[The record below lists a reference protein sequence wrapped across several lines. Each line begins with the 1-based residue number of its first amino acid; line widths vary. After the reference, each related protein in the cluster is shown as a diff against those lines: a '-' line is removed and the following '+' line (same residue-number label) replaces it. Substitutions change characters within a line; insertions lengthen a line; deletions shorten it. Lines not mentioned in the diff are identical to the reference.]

1 LGVTFFEELSRRKV
15 YRVAVAYVIVAGG
28 IIQLASAVFPAWELP
43 NWALRLVIV
52 LLLLG
57 FPIALILAW
66 AFDITPAGIQATPAL
81 PVASG
86 ASSPH
91 RRRNVFFLVS
101 AGLAV
106 AIAAGFFILPHVAAK
121 KVDKSIAVL
130 PFENFSDDKNNAY
143 FADGIQDDIL
153 TTLSRIS
160 DLKVISRTSVMGY
173 RGASRN
179 VRDIGKALGAGAIL
193 EGSVRSDGKRVRV
206 NVQLIN
212 TENDEHLWAN
222 EYDRELTDVFAIQ
235 TDLAHEIAGAL
246 QAKLSPTEEVRM
258 SQKPTENGEAYLA
271 FVEAHD
277 LQARPDHLES
287 NLKKAEELYQ
297 RAVQLDPKFALAFA
311 ALSRLQSWIYHSD
324 DPTPARREKAR
335 VAAEEAKRLQP
346 DLPETHA
353 AFGYYY
359 YYTQLDYERAL
370 AEFAAAQRGLPN
382 DAENL
387 MAVAAI
393 QRRQGKWTEST
404 ANFAKAASL
413 SPKDADLL
421 VNYAYN
427 FVALRRYDE
436 AEKIVEQGLQVAPDS
451 FTLCAAKAQ
460 IALNSR
466 GDFSVADQMLSK
478 APAALDSEG
487 MISYGRISI
496 LILERKFSEAL
507 QLIQRQ
513 PGEILRSFGT
523 APVPKAFSEGS
534 IYLFMHDNQKA
545 VEAFERARPIVERVL
560 SESPDDPT
568 RRMLHAQ
575 LLVVL
580 GDKEAGIA
588 EADRAAALLS
598 ESKDAY
604 DGPQITI
611 ALAQVLTWAGENDR
625 ALDLIKRSLSTP
637 NGATVALLKLDPAW
651 DPLRS
656 DPRFQQL
663 IAQPTNPPNEH
674 G

>member
-1 LGVTFFEELSRRKV
+1 MTFFEELSRRKV
-15 YRVAVAYVIVAGG
+15 YRVAVAYMIVAGG

-43 NWALRLVIV
+43 NWSLRLVIV

-66 AFDITPAGIQATPAL
+66 AFDITPAGIQATPTL
-81 PVASG
+81 PVATG

-106 AIAAGFFILPHVAAK
+106 AIAAGFFILPRVAAK

-173 RGASRN
+173 RGNTRN
-179 VRDIGKALGAGAIL
+179 VREIGKALGAGAIL
-193 EGSVRSDGKRVRV
+193 EGSVRSDSKRVRV

-246 QAKLSPTEEVRM
+246 QASLSPTEEARM
-258 SQKPTENGEAYLA
+258 SQRPTENGEAYLA

-287 NLKKAEELYQ
+287 NQQKAEELYQ

-311 ALSRLQSWIYHSD
+311 ALSRLESWIYHSS
-324 DPTPARREKAR
+324 DPTAARRDKAR
-335 VAAEEAKRLQP
+335 AAAEEAHRLQP

-370 AEFAAAQRGLPN
+370 GEFAAAQRGLPN

-404 ANFAKAASL
+404 ANFEKAESL
-413 SPKDADLL
+413 NPKDADLL
-421 VNYAYN
+421 VNFAYN
-427 FVALRRYDE
+427 YIALRRYDE
-436 AEKIVEQGLQVAPDS
+436 AEKIVDQGLQVAPDS
-451 FTLCAAKAQ
+451 FSLRGAKAQ
-460 IALNSR
+460 IALSAR
-466 GDFSVADQMLSK
+466 GDLSVAEDILAN

-487 MISYGRISI
+487 MISFGRVSI
-496 LILERKFSEAL
+496 WILERKFSEAL
-507 QLIQRQ
+507 QLIQRH
-513 PGEILRSFGT
+513 PGEIFRAFGT

-534 IYLFMHDNQKA
+534 IYLFMHENKKA
-545 VEAFERARPIVERVL
+545 VDAFERARPILEQLLR
-560 SESPDDPT
+560 ESPDDPS
-568 RRMLHAQ
+568 RRMLLAQ
-575 LLVVL
+575 VLVVL
-580 GDKEAGIA
+580 GDKDGGITEAN
-588 EADRAAALLS
+588 RAAELLS
-598 ESKDAY
+598 ESRDAY
-604 DGPQITI
+604 DGPQVTI
-611 ALAQVLTWAGENDR
+611 GLAQVLAWAGENDR
-625 ALDLIKRSLSTP
+625 ALELIKRSLSTP
-637 NGATVALLKLDPAW
+637 NGVTLPLLKLDPSW

-663 IAQPTNPPNEH
+663 ITQPVN
-674 G
+674 

>member
-1 LGVTFFEELSRRKV
+1 MGVTFFEELKRRKV
-15 YRVAVAYVIVAGG
+15 YRVAAAYVVVAGG

-43 NWALRLVIV
+43 NWSLRLVIM

-66 AFDITPAGIQATPAL
+66 AFDITPAGIQTTPAL
-81 PVASG
+81 PTIGGQA
-86 ASSPH
+86 SPH
-91 RRRNVFFLVS
+91 RRRNVFFLVF
-101 AGLAV
+101 AGLWIAL
-106 AIAAGFFILPHVAAK
+106 AIGFFILPPVSAK

-130 PFENFSDDKNNAY
+130 PFENFSDNKENAY

-173 RGASRN
+173 RGASHN
-179 VRDIGKALGAGAIL
+179 VRDIGKALGAGTIL

-246 QAKLSPTEEVRM
+246 QAKLSRTEEVRM
-258 SQKPTENGEAYLA
+258 SKSPTNNGEAYLA
-271 FVEAHD
+271 FVQAHD
-277 LQARPDHLES
+277 LQARPDHIES
-287 NLKKAEELYQ
+287 NLQKAEQLYQ

-311 ALSRLQSWIYHSD
+311 ELSRLQSWIYHSGD
-324 DPTPARREKAR
+324 TTPARREKAR
-335 VAAEEAKRLQP
+335 LAAEEARRLQP
-346 DLPETHA
+346 NLPETHA

-370 AEFAAAQRGLPN
+370 AEFAEAQRGLPN
-382 DAENL
+382 NSDNV

-393 QRRQGKWTEST
+393 QRRQGKWTDST
-404 ANFAKAASL
+404 DNFAKAASL
-413 SPKDADLL
+413 NPKDADLL
-421 VNYAYN
+421 SNFAANYI
-427 FVALRRYDE
+427 ALRRYDE
-436 AEKIVEQGLQVAPDS
+436 AEKIVEQGLKVAPNS
-451 FTLCAAKAQ
+451 FALCAAKAQ
-460 IALNSR
+460 IALSAH
-466 GDFSVADQMLSK
+466 GDFSVADELLSK
-478 APAALDSEG
+478 APAALDSDG

-496 LILERKFSEAL
+496 LNLERRFSEAL
-507 QLIQRQ
+507 QIVQSH

-523 APVPKAFSEGS
+523 TPIPKAFSEGS

-545 VEAFERARPIVERVL
+545 AEAFERARPIVEKIL
-560 SESPDDPT
+560 GESPDDPS
-568 RRMLHAQ
+568 RLMIHAQ

-580 GDKEAGIA
+580 GDKEKGIE
-588 EADRAAALLS
+588 EANRASELLS

-604 DGPQITI
+604 DGPQIRT
-611 ALAQVLTWAGENDR
+611 ALAQVLAWAGENDR
-625 ALDLIKRSLSTP
+625 ALDLIKRSLTTP
-637 NGATVALLKLDPAW
+637 NGVTVSLLKLDPGW

-663 IAQPTNPPNEH
+663 IAQFANQPNGH

>member
-1 LGVTFFEELSRRKV
+1 VTFFEELKRRKV

-28 IIQLASAVFPAWELP
+28 VIQLASAVFPAWELP
-43 NWALRLVIV
+43 NWSLRLVIM

-66 AFDITPAGIQATPAL
+66 AFDITPEGIQATPQL
-81 PVASG
+81 TTTGEVP
-86 ASSPH
+86 SPN
-91 RRRNVFFLVS
+91 RRRNVYLLVG
-101 AGLAV
+101 AGLA
-106 AIAAGFFILPHVAAK
+106 AALVVGVFIMPPVAAK

-130 PFENFSDDKNNAY
+130 PFENFSNDKSNAY

-173 RGASRN
+173 RGNSRN
-179 VRDIGKALGAGAIL
+179 IREIGTALGAGAIL

-212 TENDEHLWAN
+212 TANDEHLWAN
-222 EYDRELTDVFAIQ
+222 EYDRDLTDVFAIQ

-277 LQARPDHLES
+277 LQARPDHVES
-287 NLKKAEELYQ
+287 NLRKAEELYQ

-311 ALSRLQSWIYHSD
+311 ALSRLQSWIYHAD

-335 VAAEEAKRLQP
+335 AAAEDAKRLQP
-346 DLPETHA
+346 ELPETHA

-359 YYTQLDYERAL
+359 YYTQRDYEQAL
-370 AEFAAAQRGLPN
+370 SEFAAAQHGLPN

-393 QRRQGKWTEST
+393 QRRQGRWKEST
-404 ANFAKAASL
+404 DNFSKAASL
-413 SPKDADLL
+413 SPKDVDLL

-427 FVALRRYDE
+427 YIALRQYDE
-436 AEKIVEQGLQVAPDS
+436 AEKIVDQALRVAPDS
-451 FTLCAAKAQ
+451 FTLHAAKAQ
-460 IALNSR
+460 IALSAR
-466 GDFSVADQMLSK
+466 GDFSIADDMLGK
-478 APAALDSEG
+478 APPALDSGG
-487 MISYGRISI
+487 MISFGRISVF
-496 LILERKFSEAL
+496 ILERKFPEAL
-507 QLIQRQ
+507 QLVQSH

-534 IYLFMHDNQKA
+534 IYLFMHENEKA
-545 VEAFERARPIVERVL
+545 AEAFERARPIE
-560 SESPDDPT
+560 D
-568 RRMLHAQ
+568 
-575 LLVVL
+575 
-580 GDKEAGIA
+580 
-588 EADRAAALLS
+588 
-598 ESKDAY
+598 
-604 DGPQITI
+604 
-611 ALAQVLTWAGENDR
+611 
-625 ALDLIKRSLSTP
+625 
-637 NGATVALLKLDPAW
+637 
-651 DPLRS
+651 
-656 DPRFQQL
+656 
-663 IAQPTNPPNEH
+663 
-674 G
+674 

>member
-1 LGVTFFEELSRRKV
+1 
-15 YRVAVAYVIVAGG
+15 
-28 IIQLASAVFPAWELP
+28 
-43 NWALRLVIV
+43 
-52 LLLLG
+52 
-57 FPIALILAW
+57 
-66 AFDITPAGIQATPAL
+66 
-81 PVASG
+81 
-86 ASSPH
+86 
-91 RRRNVFFLVS
+91 
-101 AGLAV
+101 
-106 AIAAGFFILPHVAAK
+106 
-121 KVDKSIAVL
+121 
-130 PFENFSDDKNNAY
+130 
-143 FADGIQDDIL
+143 
-153 TTLSRIS
+153 
-160 DLKVISRTSVMGY
+160 MGY

-222 EYDRELTDVFAIQ
+222 EYDRDLTDVFAIQ

-258 SQKPTENGEAYLA
+258 SEKPTENGEAYLA

-311 ALSRLQSWIYHSD
+311 GLSRLQSWIYHSD

-335 VAAEEAKRLQP
+335 VAAEEARRLQP

-370 AEFAAAQRGLPN
+370 AEFAAAQRDLPN
-382 DAENL
+382 DADNL

-421 VNYAYN
+421 VNYAFN
-427 FVALRRYDE
+427 FIALRQYDE
-436 AEKIVEQGLQVAPDS
+436 AEKIVDQGLQAAPDS

-460 IALNSR
+460 IALNGR

-507 QLIQRQ
+507 QLIQHQ

-523 APVPKAFSEGS
+523 APIPTAFTEGS

-545 VEAFERARPIVERVL
+545 VEAFERARPLVERLL

-580 GDKEAGIA
+580 GEKEAGIA

-625 ALDLIKRSLSTP
+625 ALDLIKRSLTTP
-637 NGATVALLKLDPAW
+637 NGVTVPFLKVDPGW

-663 IAQPTNPPNEH
+663 IAQPANQH
-674 G
+674 A

>member
-1 LGVTFFEELSRRKV
+1 LSVTFFEELKRRKV

-43 NWALRLVIV
+43 NWSLRLVIM

-66 AFDITPAGIQATPAL
+66 AFDITPAGIQATPQL
-81 PVASG
+81 TTTGGVP
-86 ASSPH
+86 SPN
-91 RRRNVFFLVS
+91 RRRNVYLLVG
-101 AGLAV
+101 AGLA
-106 AIAAGFFILPHVAAK
+106 AALIVGVFIMPPVAAK

-130 PFENFSDDKNNAY
+130 PFENFSNDKNNAY

-173 RGASRN
+173 RGNSRN
-179 VRDIGKALGAGAIL
+179 IREIGKALGAGAIL

-222 EYDRELTDVFAIQ
+222 EYDRDLTDVFAIQ

-246 QAKLSPTEEVRM
+246 QAKLSPTEETRM

-271 FVEAHD
+271 FVQAHD
-277 LQARPDHLES
+277 LQMRPDHLES
-287 NLKKAEELYQ
+287 NLQKAEALYQ
-297 RAVQLDPKFALAFA
+297 RAVELDPKFALAFA
-311 ALSRLQSWIYHSD
+311 ALSRLESWIYHSS
-324 DPTPARREKAR
+324 DPTAARKEKAR
-335 VAAEEAKRLQP
+335 EAADEARRLRP

-353 AFGYYY
+353 ALGYYY

-370 AEFAAAQRGLPN
+370 AEFAGAERGLPN
-382 DAENL
+382 DVDNL

-404 ANFAKAASL
+404 DNFAKAVL
-413 SPKDADLL
+413 RSPKDADLL
-421 VNYAYN
+421 VNYAFNYI
-427 FVALRRYDE
+427 ALRQYDK
-436 AEKIVEQGLQVAPDS
+436 AEQIVDRGLQVAPDS
-451 FTLCAAKAQ
+451 FSLHAAKAQ
-460 IALNSR
+460 IALSGR
-466 GDFSVADQMLSK
+466 GDFTVADGMLAN

-487 MISYGRISI
+487 MLSFGRISI
-496 LILERKFSEAL
+496 LILQRRFSEAL
-507 QLIQRQ
+507 QVVQRQ

-523 APVPKAFSEGS
+523 APVPKDFSEGS
-534 IYLFMHDNQKA
+534 IYLFMHDNGKA
-545 VEAFERARPIVERVL
+545 FEAFKRARPIVERLL
-560 SESPDDPT
+560 SESRDDPT

-580 GDKEAGIA
+580 GEKEAGIA
-588 EADRAAALLS
+588 EANRAAALLS

-611 ALAQVLTWAGENDR
+611 GLAQVLAWAGENDR
-625 ALDLIKRSLSTP
+625 SLELIKRSLSTP
-637 NGATVALLKLDPAW
+637 NGVTVPLLKLDPAW

-656 DPRFQQL
+656 DPRFQQVV
-663 IAQPTNPPNEH
+663 AEFASQPNEKR
-674 G
+674 